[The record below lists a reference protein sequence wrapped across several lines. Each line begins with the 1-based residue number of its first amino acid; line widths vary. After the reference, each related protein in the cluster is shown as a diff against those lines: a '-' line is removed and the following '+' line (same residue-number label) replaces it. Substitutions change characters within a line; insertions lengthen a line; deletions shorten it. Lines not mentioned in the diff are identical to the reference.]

1 MRAPWLTMGFGLILI
16 IAGMVF
22 GIDALRGIG
31 VIVGL
36 LGGGL
41 YMLVLARADRRS
53 STTQA
58 RAIRDANA
66 EERGP

>member
-1 MRAPWLTMGFGLILI
+1 MILI
-16 IAGMVF
+16 FAGMVF

-58 RAIRDANA
+58 RATRDANA